1 MLDDSQKII
10 EDRKAQSVLNL
21 LTEIGEM
28 MITSGAHTAR
38 IIRNL
43 ERIAK
48 GLGYN
53 CELVLTYTGIVISI
67 HKQNKFKAHT
77 LAKTIKGKGLNFET
91 ISEISILS
99 WDVLI
104 NRISIHEIKEILKQ
118 IKAKKVYSDLQ
129 LYALAPLASVALCL
143 LFDGDWLQSIIV
155 YFSTLFGYY
164 ARRSMMLKHHNHMVA
179 FYIGA
184 TISTLF
190 IHFIGVLCNIQIKE
204 ALVVSVLYLIPG
216 AVMINSF
223 IDYLEGYFESGTAR
237 LIYSLMLVL
246 MISFGFL
253 TSTMIF
259 NTTFLANLNQFDF
272 SGFQLLIKET
282 LEPQGFWIMISKF
295 IFGGIT
301 SVGFALMFNTPKRA
315 LWTVFLL
322 GSIGYLIKFL
332 LTTELDVNLTLSIF
346 AASIFVGISGMYFA
360 HRAHTPPI
368 IFMIPAVIN
377 MIPGLL
383 SYEFM
388 MGMIDWIS
396 GGKGQKPSVEEIIQ
410 TFSYGIST
418 VFILFALAFG
428 VAFPVVVFKSYTVK
442 DKDLNVLIK
451 KLFVRNND
459 EA

>member
-1 MLDDSQKII
+1 MLDEPQKII

-43 ERIAK
+43 ERIAI
-48 GLGYN
+48 GLGYH
-53 CELVLTYTGIVISI
+53 CELVLTYTGIVISVY
-67 HKQNKFKAHT
+67 KQNKFKVLT
-77 LAKTIKGKGLNFET
+77 LAKTIKTKGLNFET

-99 WDVLI
+99 WDVFE
-104 NRISIHEIKEILKQ
+104 NKISIEEIKDILKQ

-129 LYALAPLASVALCL
+129 LYALVPLASVALCV
-143 LFDGDWLQSIIV
+143 LFDGDWLQSTIV

-164 ARRSMMLKHHNHMVA
+164 VRRSMMLKHHNHMVA
-179 FYIGA
+179 FFIGA
-184 TISTLF
+184 TLSTLF
-190 IHFIGVLCNIQIKE
+190 IHFSGVFFNIQVKE

-216 AVMINSF
+216 AVLINAF

-237 LIYSLMLVL
+237 FIYSFMLIL
-246 MISFGFL
+246 MIAFGFF
-253 TSTMIF
+253 TSAMIF
-259 NTTFLANLNQFDF
+259 DIPLMTEINAFDLSKLQIQIRDLF
-272 SGFQLLIKET
+272 H
-282 LEPQGFWIMISKF
+282 PQGLEIEISKL

-301 SVGFALMFNTPKRA
+301 SLGFALMFNTPKRA
-315 LWTVFLL
+315 LWIVFLL
-322 GSIGYLIKFL
+322 GAVGYLIKYILFS
-332 LTTELDVNLTLSIF
+332 ELNINLTLSIF
-346 AASIFVGISGMYFA
+346 VASSFVGISGMYFA

-396 GGKGQKPSVEEIIQ
+396 GRNGQKPPVEEVIQ

-442 DKDLNVLIK
+442 GKDLNVLIK
-451 KLFVRNND
+451 KMFQRN
-459 EA
+459 

>member
-1 MLDDSQKII
+1 MI
-10 EDRKAQSVLNL
+10 EERKAQTVLNL

-48 GLGYN
+48 GLGYH
-53 CELVLTYTGIVISI
+53 CELVLTYTGIVISVY
-67 HKQNKFKAHT
+67 KENKLKAQT
-77 LAKTIKGKGLNFET
+77 LARTVKAKGLNFET

-99 WDVLI
+99 WDVLE
-104 NRISIHEIKEILKQ
+104 NKISISEIKSILKK
-118 IKAKKVYSDLQ
+118 IKEKTVYSNLQ
-129 LYALAPLASVALCL
+129 LYVLAPFASVALCM
-143 LFDGDWLQSIIV
+143 LFDGDWLQSLIV
-155 YFSTLFGYY
+155 YISTLCGYF
-164 ARRSMMLKHHNHMVA
+164 ARRTLMLKHHNHIFA
-179 FYIGA
+179 FFIGA
-184 TISTLF
+184 TISTLI
-190 IHFIGVLCNIQIKE
+190 IHFSGIFFNIQVKE

-237 LIYSLMLVL
+237 FIYSLMIVL
-246 MISFGFL
+246 MIAFGFF
-253 TSTMIF
+253 TSAMIF
-259 NTTFLANLNQFDF
+259 DLPIMNKLNLFDL
-272 SGFQLLIKET
+272 SQLQTSVKAAFVPVGLGIET
-282 LEPQGFWIMISKF
+282 SKL

-301 SVGFALMFNTPKRA
+301 SLGFALMFNTPKRA

-322 GSIGYLIKFL
+322 GAVGYLIKFL
-332 LTTELDVNLTLSIF
+332 LFQELEMNLILSIF
-346 AASIFVGISGMYFA
+346 IASSFVGISGMYFA
-360 HRAHTPPI
+360 HRTHTPPI

-377 MIPGLL
+377 MIPGLI

-396 GGKGQKPSVEEIIQ
+396 NDKGQKPSVEEVIQ

-428 VAFPVVVFKSYTVK
+428 VAFPIIVFKSYTVK
-442 DKDLNVLIK
+442 GKDLNVLIL
-451 KLFVRNND
+451 KLFKKNT
-459 EA
+459 

>member
-1 MLDDSQKII
+1 MI
-10 EDRKAQSVLNL
+10 EERKAQTVLNL

-48 GLGYN
+48 GLGYH
-53 CELVLTYTGIVISI
+53 CELVLTYTGIVISVY
-67 HKQNKFKAHT
+67 KENKLKAHT
-77 LAKTIKGKGLNFET
+77 LARTVKAKGLNFET

-99 WDVLI
+99 WDVLE
-104 NRISIHEIKEILKQ
+104 NKISISEIKSILKK
-118 IKAKKVYSDLQ
+118 IKEKTVYSNLQ
-129 LYALAPLASVALCL
+129 LYVLAPFASVALCM
-143 LFDGDWLQSIIV
+143 LFDGDWLQSLIV
-155 YFSTLFGYY
+155 YISTLCGYF
-164 ARRSMMLKHHNHMVA
+164 ARRTLMLKHHNHIFA
-179 FYIGA
+179 FFIGA
-184 TISTLF
+184 TISTLI
-190 IHFIGVLCNIQIKE
+190 IHFSGIFFNIQVKE

-237 LIYSLMLVL
+237 FIYSLMIVL
-246 MISFGFL
+246 MIAFGFF
-253 TSTMIF
+253 TSAMIF
-259 NTTFLANLNQFDF
+259 DLPIMNKLNLFDL
-272 SGFQLLIKET
+272 SQLQTSVKAAFVPVGLGIET
-282 LEPQGFWIMISKF
+282 SKL

-301 SVGFALMFNTPKRA
+301 SLGFALMFNTPKRA

-322 GSIGYLIKFL
+322 GAVGYLIKFL
-332 LTTELDVNLTLSIF
+332 LFQELEMNLILSIF
-346 AASIFVGISGMYFA
+346 IASSFVGISGMYFA
-360 HRAHTPPI
+360 HRTHTPPI

-377 MIPGLL
+377 MIPGLI

-396 GGKGQKPSVEEIIQ
+396 NDKGQKPSVEEVIQ

-428 VAFPVVVFKSYTVK
+428 VAFPIIVFKSYTVK
-442 DKDLNVLIK
+442 GKDLNVLIL
-451 KLFVRNND
+451 KLFKKNT
-459 EA
+459 